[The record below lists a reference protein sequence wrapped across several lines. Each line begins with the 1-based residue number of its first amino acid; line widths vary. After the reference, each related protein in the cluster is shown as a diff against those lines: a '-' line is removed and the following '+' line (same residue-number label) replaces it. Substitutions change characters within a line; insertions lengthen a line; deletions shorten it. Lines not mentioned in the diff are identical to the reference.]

1 MAATAVLCGCQTTA
15 YYAQAIRGQ
24 TALLVNQTSVE
35 RLLAEPKT
43 PPALRDH
50 LRLAGDL
57 CQFARDELHLKVDGN
72 YRRYV
77 EVGRKFVVWNVEAAP
92 EFSLEARRWWYPFV
106 GRLSYRGF
114 FVEASARACARELEH
129 DGLDVMIGG
138 VPAYSTLGWFRDPLL
153 STFLSDPEAEL
164 AETIFHELAH
174 EKVFAR
180 GDTDY
185 NEAFATSVGEE
196 GVRRWFRARR
206 DEAAARAYE
215 ASRLHLREFSRLV
228 ARARDQLAALY
239 GDELSPEGTLRATT
253 RKQAIPRSELRRE
266 KARIL
271 AELKADY
278 ARARESWGTDAEYD
292 AWFAA
297 PLNNARLNSVA
308 TYYDLVPGFERLLAA
323 DGGDLDRFYQTAQRW
338 SKSPK
343 AERRHVLDSPKDPT
357 P

>member
-1 MAATAVLCGCQTTA
+1 MGDTARCSACVPGVVAPARVAHRLPGGIHWSWLPGLMVATCLLCGCQNAA

-24 TALLVNQTSVE
+24 TTLLVNQTSVE

-57 CQFARDELHLKVDGN
+57 CRFARDELHLKVDGN

-114 FVEASARACARELEH
+114 FGEASARACARELER

-153 STFLSDPEAEL
+153 STFLFDPEAEL

-206 DEAAARAYE
+206 DEAGARAYE
-215 ASRLHLREFSRLV
+215 ASRRHHASSTAWSLGRGTNSGHSM
-228 ARARDQLAALY
+228 
-239 GDELSPEGTLRATT
+239 GTTSP
-253 RKQAIPRSELRRE
+253 RRE
-266 KARIL
+266 HCARP
-271 AELKADY
+271 ATNKPSPGWKCA
-278 ARARESWGTDAEYD
+278 AKKRASW
-292 AWFAA
+292 
-297 PLNNARLNSVA
+297 LN
-308 TYYDLVPGFERLLAA
+308 
-323 DGGDLDRFYQTAQRW
+323 
-338 SKSPK
+338 
-343 AERRHVLDSPKDPT
+343 
-357 P
+357 